1 MTGPSNTPL
10 RLTREQRNEIYKAIA
25 RSGFDPGEFNLTL
38 TDVKGVA
45 YHQSG
50 SFYQF
55 QPSEDQFG
63 KLMYRIHAIIEDGR
77 IYDHNAPREFDR
89 LIYDI
94 EGWAGDLKIVLE
106 TPDLWTATK
115 RSRKLIGDIQHTDSS
130 NTPFTQDEQKQIAAK
145 LEETKEQL
153 RDGFDLSGDQM
164 ERIEEG
170 LAEVAEAS
178 KRMGRKDWLIY
189 FLGTI
194 TALIITATVTGGVGE
209 HILTMVIHGLGHL
222 FTGGN
227 EPPIILA

>member
-1 MTGPSNTPL
+1 MTEPAITPL
-10 RLTREQRNEIYKAIA
+10 RLTRDDRNEIYKVIA

-38 TDVKGVA
+38 TDVKGVV
-45 YHQSG
+45 YHDSG

-55 QPSEDQFG
+55 QPSEDEFR
-63 KLMYRIHAIIEDGR
+63 KPKYRIHAIIEDGR
-77 IYDHNAPREFDR
+77 IYDHNTPREFDR

-94 EGWAGDLKIVLE
+94 GGWAGDLKIILE
-106 TPDLWTATK
+106 MPDLWTDTK

-153 RDGFDLSGDQM
+153 REGFDLSGDQM
-164 ERIEEG
+164 ERIEER
-170 LAEVAEAS
+170 LDEAAEAS

-194 TALIITATVTGGVGE
+194 SALIIAATVTGGVGE
-209 HILTMVIHGLGHL
+209 QILTMVIHGLGHL
-222 FTGGN
+222 FTAGS
-227 EPPIILA
+227 EPPRILT